1 MLLGVKA
8 RSGIAQ
14 AAALVTV
21 LTFLSAVLGFFRDVV
36 IAGVFGAGA
45 ELDAYLVAQGLM
57 NLVLA
62 LVAGAMAKA
71 TVPVLAAQNSADDNS
86 NRAAHT
92 LSVVLTV
99 TLLVLGIGSLI
110 MALAASSVVTVLA
123 PGFKGAQADLAASL
137 TRIVLIATVLISG
150 TNLLAAAAEAHRRFF
165 WSAMQGVPF
174 NVIMIAAAVLFGPRY
189 GVYALAVGFVVGSAA
204 RLLCQLPPIRALGL
218 RLRASF
224 DIKDPGFRSIARLI
238 PPLLLGSALGNANTM
253 VDRAVGSM
261 VGEGTISA
269 LSYAWRV
276 ISLGETLLVASLL
289 TALYPAFGAAAG
301 SRDMDEMR
309 HLVES
314 RLGNG
319 GHGADAG
326 VGFHDRLRRT
336 ASRAAIRARQLYPG
350 RYPADSDRD
359 VVVRTGAT
367 GSRVARDDR
376 ACLVRARR
384 LAPTCAGV
392 RVRHEHQ
399 CDRRFHPW
407 PQVRNRR
414 TGGLHLTVGAVRGR
428 GQHLVC
434 WADATAPSISGRC
447 Q

>member
-1 MLLGVKA
+1 VKT

-14 AAALVTV
+14 AAALVTG
-21 LTFLSAVLGFFRDVV
+21 LTAVSAVLGFVRDVV
-36 IAGVFGAGA
+36 IAGVFGAGG

-71 TVPVLAAQNSADDNS
+71 TVPVLAAETSTDGDS
-86 NRAAHT
+86 RKAAHT

-99 TLLVLGIGSLI
+99 TLIVLGIGSLV

-123 PGFKGAQADLAASL
+123 PGFKGAQAELAASL

-174 NVIMIAAAVLFGPRY
+174 NLIMIVAAVVFGPRY
-189 GVYALAVGFVVGSAA
+189 GVYALAVGFVVGSGA
-204 RLLCQLPPIRALGL
+204 RLLCQLVPIRALGL

-224 DIKDPGFRSIARLI
+224 DVKDPGFRQIARLI
-238 PPLLLGSALGNANTM
+238 PPLLIGSALGNANTM

-301 SRDMDEMR
+301 SRDW
-309 HLVES
+309 LV
-314 RLGNG
+314 
-319 GHGADAG
+319 A
-326 VGFHDRLRRT
+326 
-336 ASRAAIRARQLYPG
+336 
-350 RYPADSDRD
+350 
-359 VVVRTGAT
+359 
-367 GSRVARDDR
+367 
-376 ACLVRARR
+376 ACLRW
-384 LAPTCAGV
+384 
-392 RVRHEHQ
+392 Q
-399 CDRRFHPW
+399 
-407 PQVRNRR
+407 
-414 TGGLHLTVGAVRGR
+414 
-428 GQHLVC
+428 
-434 WADATAPSISGRC
+434 RC
-447 Q
+447 